1 MRDTLNGM
9 RAPEPAQPT
18 PLVDSTGPAPV
29 ELTPREHFNEYFE
42 ILPAD
47 TPELIRRTQEIRYQV
62 YCVEHP
68 FENAADHPDGLETD
82 EYDTHA
88 VHTLLM
94 HRASGEAMG
103 TVRLVL
109 PLAEAPERSFA
120 IQRAIDHPI
129 FRDAA
134 RFPLHSTGEV
144 SRFSISKQF
153 RRRANDTLYGQTDEA
168 PRSPDHPG
176 RRSNAPLTRLGLI
189 QALIRL
195 TAANRITH
203 WCAMMEPRLLR
214 MLATTSIFFEPIGEL
229 VEFHGL
235 RQPCYC
241 DVVAMLSRVQ
251 REQPESWDVLTDGGA
266 LWEPLLDAWRAR

>member
-1 MRDTLNGM
+1 
-9 RAPEPAQPT
+9 
-18 PLVDSTGPAPV
+18 
-29 ELTPREHFNEYFE
+29 
-42 ILPAD
+42 
-47 TPELIRRTQEIRYQV
+47 
-62 YCVEHP
+62 
-68 FENAADHPDGLETD
+68 
-82 EYDTHA
+82 
-88 VHTLLM
+88 
-94 HRASGEAMG
+94 
-103 TVRLVL
+103 VRLVL

-129 FRDAA
+129 FRDAK
-134 RFPLHSTGEV
+134 RFPVHSMGEV

-153 RRRANDTLYGQTDEA
+153 RRRANDTLYGQTEEA
-168 PRSPDHPG
+168 PPPPDHPS

-195 TAANRITH
+195 TAANRVTH

-241 DVVAMLSRVQ
+241 DVVDMLSRVQ
-251 REQPESWDVLTDGGA
+251 REQPASWDILTDGGA
-266 LWEPLLDAWRAR
+266 LWEPLLDARRAR